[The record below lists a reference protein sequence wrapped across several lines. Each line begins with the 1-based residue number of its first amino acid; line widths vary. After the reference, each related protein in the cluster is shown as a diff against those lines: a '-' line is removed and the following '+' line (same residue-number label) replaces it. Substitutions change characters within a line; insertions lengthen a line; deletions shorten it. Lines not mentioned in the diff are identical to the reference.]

1 MPKRN
6 LTKRRYLR
14 GGAWYNPNSWFS
26 NDSSNVSIGPKRT
39 WGQWWTN
46 TTSNAESSLSGAVSS
61 INPFANKEQP
71 VTITP
76 TPLPLQQ
83 QPLQQQQQPMP
94 EEPQKL
100 GPVGGYKRT
109 GYKRTGYKRIILNKK
124 TRKNKNMKKGG
135 STSIAY
141 YAAPYSNPND
151 AKPTYWI
158 KGGKIKTKKSHSRH
172 K

>member
-71 VTITP
+71 
-76 TPLPLQQ
+76 
-83 QPLQQQQQPMP
+83 LQQQQMP

-109 GYKRTGYKRIILNKK
+109 GYKRTGYKRRILNKK

-158 KGGKIKTKKSHSRH
+158 KGGKSKTKKSHSRH